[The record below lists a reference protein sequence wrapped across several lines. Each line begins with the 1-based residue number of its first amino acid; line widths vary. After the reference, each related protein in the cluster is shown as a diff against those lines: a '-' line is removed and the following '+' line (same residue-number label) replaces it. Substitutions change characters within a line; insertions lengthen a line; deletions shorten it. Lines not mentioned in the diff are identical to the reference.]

1 MKKLI
6 APLLSVMIALG
17 ISAGS
22 VGIFYA
28 GRADAQPSVTADA
41 GVDAGSGSAIAA
53 PTAPPVVTVPT
64 KPSDTIHD
72 PATDPIEFVS
82 DVKLAKR
89 TGWPLAILVGLFGLC
104 KLLGRAKNVKALAW
118 LGKGKIAFVVGCA
131 GAIVAAM
138 IDAIA
143 GGGTLVAAGYAA
155 AIALFGYID
164 TGKSSDSSSSS
175 S

>member
-1 MKKLI
+1 MKKLL
-6 APLLSVMIALG
+6 APMLSVMLALG
-17 ISAGS
+17 IGAGS
-22 VGIFYA
+22 VGMFYA
-28 GRADAQPSVTADA
+28 GRADAQPVV
-41 GVDAGSGSAIAA
+41 VDAGAGSAIDTPA
-53 PTAPPVVTVPT
+53 PPAPPVVAVEL
-64 KPSDTIHD
+64 KPSDKIHD
-72 PATDPIEFVS
+72 PTSEPLEYVS

-104 KLLGRAKNVKALAW
+104 KILGRAKDVKALAW
-118 LGKGKIAFVVGCA
+118 LGRGKAAFVVGCA

-138 IDAIA
+138 IDAVA

-164 TGKSSDSSSSS
+164 TGKKPSDSSSSS